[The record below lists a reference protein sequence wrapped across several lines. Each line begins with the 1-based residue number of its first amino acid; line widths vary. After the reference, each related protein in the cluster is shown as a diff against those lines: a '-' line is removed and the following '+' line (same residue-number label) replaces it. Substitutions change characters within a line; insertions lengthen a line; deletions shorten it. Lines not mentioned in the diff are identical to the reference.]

1 MKRIFTICVCITL
14 ACLHYGAQAQ
24 VNVTVTPK
32 VRNFPS
38 SGVAYTENPLKY
50 FNILVTNT
58 SSQQQDVYFGFT
70 IHCDYSASGKQFN
83 LATPT
88 DRPPMQPL
96 TLSPGETKQI
106 TRADADRLFGHING
120 SELKLSGISW
130 KEALLLP
137 EGNYEICVTPYRW
150 QQQVTNPIRAG
161 EVQCCRFTICYSGS
175 APEFTSPLIGQGP
188 GNLSNSNPLQNN
200 YTKGFLERTV
210 TTGNY
215 TSNIRNSSQY
225 TVLTPTRNLN
235 FRWTGVISNCLS
247 PNDFTYILKI
257 VEIGESQNVQ
267 TAIKNNQVMAAVRT
281 GTKLYYTH
289 DTIANRHFR
298 LQIGH
303 SYAAVVEAVPR
314 NSNITAQ
321 LGNNG
326 VSQIIAFTWGESKT
340 RANRSQPG
348 RSKFKSESKD
358 NRSEVLAQLR
368 QPYMVNPGKDKK
380 TIEKVRQQFSD
391 EASYEPS
398 SKKEYPFI
406 ENTFYKLPD
415 TATLRFG
422 WMPLRGD
429 SVEHVKYVLEL
440 YEYAGGD
447 VSLSYAGK
455 PLMKKSFNRTR
466 PNYPASYTTL
476 IETDAESWKKSL
488 KSGSQYVVRLLT
500 TVDYNYAKTITVPN
514 LSDTLGSSSGS
525 RDSIVG
531 MVGNTTFSSHIIF
544 QWGIDS
550 GALTKLLP
558 PQFLFPVDL
567 TDKDPEDTTWNK
579 IEEVIKYKDFKF
591 SWKGAKNVSA
601 LDTVRYHLL
610 IAKLPKG
617 KTREKAIKDTLLF
630 YPNLLKTECK
640 DSLFKDSLKIGEQ
653 YVAYIDISVTSPEK
667 YLMVNKGRS
676 QYATFKLVD
685 EKHYAAKL
693 DSLYQCHPDAL
704 KGKERKAAAPDVKDL
719 IKNKT
724 RLKIGQF
731 PLVLQNAT
739 FCEKDSTYTGEGYI
753 VWKPFHK
760 GECWLKVRVDS
771 IRINKNN
778 EVIKGFAVS
787 STADTIDYLSS
798 LDLGIDINN
807 LSSNEQNRLTSQLKD
822 EQEIKKLLE
831 KYGKYSNQIN
841 GLAGPAR
848 GESVSTGVLSFPLRV
863 SDDMMNESHYF
874 MLAINNMYFSP
885 TTSIMNL
892 LGIFHSDEE
901 KIYVPLV
908 ATNVC
913 MHPEGFLKECG
924 KGIYMFLAQNY
935 DIDLTDGY
943 KTRFRRATTLGVP
956 KDGTFLLVDTGGFKE
971 MNVQLE
977 FEMGSELMAINPAS
991 GTPEKKPVYASI
1003 TANFASW
1010 GDWYGKVNMDPFAID
1025 GCETFSFY
1033 PAGKGIY
1040 YDHSQKR
1047 TPADVKFPAGY
1058 FGEKVMTAEEKKA
1071 EEEKVKKMSASEKE
1085 AYNKKKKEENE
1096 KLQGSKKEWTG
1107 FYWDLCEVFLSD
1119 DISNTFVDTSG
1130 HDKATKDSMVVYK
1143 YGINGTLT
1151 DSSHYYYPGTRIH
1164 FGTNGLIIDKNGFSA
1179 EIFARDIL
1187 RAETDKGG
1195 GWKFSLDTVQLD
1207 FEKNKYKMGHVR
1219 GRFGVPLFK
1228 GDFNYDCAVAHDS
1241 LDFTIFVDD
1250 SILKLD
1256 LWAANVIFDSKSS
1269 HFLIHKTFKEKQTK
1283 FDLTMNGKIN
1293 IDFNKLDLP
1302 VNFTLVKF
1310 EHMGMRNYNYQ
1321 KAENKGVKT
1330 SGFEWDFGEWSW
1342 ASPQKTMGGAAS
1354 DGNGE
1359 VATGSFGGFSF
1370 SLKTMEPYTEM
1381 VDTKKMKIGIAIA
1394 GKIGFGGL
1402 GGEEKETFA
1411 IGAEAGFKIWGVV
1424 NLKKDFEVSNV
1435 GGEVDSIGLNT
1446 DLTVF
1451 HLKGK
1456 LYLFRN
1462 DATYGNG
1469 FSGKLAVTMMDKV
1482 TVDMEGG
1489 FGSSTSNGSKYNWWY
1504 FQGAAKFSGTGIPLG
1519 PINLTGL
1526 GGGFAYNM
1534 DSKSSLTSFDA
1545 KKLLNST
1552 TQKSV
1557 GGNMIQSTGMAFKPS
1572 KGSWVA
1578 KAGVS
1583 LAMANENLLNADGY
1597 LTLRIS
1603 KGHFSG
1609 IFLNVSAYAMTK
1621 FKKDVPAG
1629 DGNNNSNA
1637 LLKAQGIIG
1646 YERTATYNYFRLSL
1660 GVSSDISLA
1669 NIITGGSAVP
1679 NFVDKVTKS
1688 VSYGGAAITNATGIS
1703 LPTDKDYKGSA
1714 KQGADSKNNN
1724 FFDVKMSLYV
1734 PIDLEVMNYKKDTV
1748 KNGTR
1753 KKKNTTDWY
1762 FSIGKPN
1769 ADECVRFEMSSN
1781 LLDILTSKATFTMY
1795 LMTGNS
1801 FAYSLPPLDDEVQEF
1816 FFGKK
1821 DKGKDVQGMN
1831 ENKVSNARKVSNANM
1846 ISIKDGGGFVMGAT
1860 FKAKM
1865 EYSFLLYVKIMASL
1879 GFDVALLDVGNSGCA
1894 GYSQIGKNNFYA
1906 MGRVYAML
1914 AGSVGLRLNLG
1925 FWKGDIELLKA
1936 GIGALLE
1943 GGAPNPTWAY
1953 GLLKLKV
1960 SLLNGLC
1967 KISTSVDFKAGDV
1980 CIPGADDPLANVKL
1994 FQNVSP
2000 AFTYADANKEAN
2012 IVSPF
2017 ARGAIVSNMPW
2028 DEDVVLVEG
2037 QEKDAKARRFRFVL
2051 WTPDISYQIYE
2062 GSAWKNQKMEFE
2074 RSTRDENVYYFEH
2087 EDGGFPASRWNKV
2100 RLKARAFE
2108 WRTYNSKLT
2117 NAKTDFPYNLTTFKK
2132 KTTHSQYNC
2141 DWYDPEFND
2150 GQTSK
2155 NAKRYSKAY
2164 SADTTFYF
2172 VTEAKPSTL
2181 KGQVVYTWPYNGDC
2195 IFPLNEFPTAHCSK
2209 DGKSHPTAY
2218 IYLNN
2223 KRPDLLNQNE
2233 LKKQG
2238 KELRVFLVK
2247 QGGEIS
2253 QTGTEC
2259 NFDYVESGS
2268 LPRIRVFLPSSIKS
2282 GYDYKI
2288 KMIMVNSEE
2297 YKKNKQA
2304 ALAENSMSNQQASVK
2319 YKNELKK
2326 RNLDQEKQ
2334 KYIDDRSTTVKK
2346 KKDGKWYTEKKTYQL
2361 SDVEKKQF
2369 QAMTDYKNT
2378 YGSKDTAML
2387 YKRAQLNEFKLCN
2400 QSGTAIYTLY
2410 FHTVSGN
2417 YRDMISQNASKLN
2430 SWLTAYPSS
2439 AVVSTE
2445 VITTRTDVSQSCPI
2459 SMNKFMTLFVPYET
2473 DDPEMY
2479 ANGIVLPP
2487 IAYFCID
2494 RQKSATTD
2502 LMLYRH
2508 KVLTGDFV
2516 KMSNAFKNT
2525 RRECSFYGEKS
2536 PSNSLRTWKDNSGV
2550 NATAAQNVLSAGF
2563 KKSSDKFK
2571 AIDYRRPVSSG
2582 AYSYQPASYFPECSF
2597 DSYGN
2602 VKDWSAPSIITLYT
2616 NGTIPRVDEV
2626 RFSSSTYDNR
2636 NWAST
2641 FYWEDHAIPAICDD
2655 VDKLFN
2661 FFQECNRYARWF
2673 TGRGYSHKWDYLR
2686 YYQKNGNYDKCF
2698 TVDGFPYKVPF
2709 LYIPTHFFQMS
2720 NKMVYCYYVSSYK
2733 LGKSYSF
2740 PSEVSQYGYYIKDY
2754 AWGRYWWHFNNFKYS
2769 TNDGIAT
2776 AIYDDKSSKSY
2787 RSDWYDMN
2795 GTLHPKS
2802 YVFDYTYSP
2811 GFLRYVYLDIL
2822 YTSFDE
2828 KAYPDRYYIFMPED
2842 HLGSI
2847 AKMVSRKEADALNF
2861 RFTHMYDANYLW
2873 YYKISQKYFQTILI
2887 SEMLRLYDRSSDY
2900 SF

>member
-1 MKRIFTICVCITL
+1 MKRISLGIMISLT
-14 ACLHYGAQAQ
+14 CLQLMQAQ
-24 VNVTVTPK
+24 VQVVVNPK

-38 SGVAYTENPLKY
+38 SGFAYTDDPLKY
-50 FNILVTNT
+50 FNILVINQ
-58 SSQQQDVYFGFT
+58 SAEKQELYFGFT
-70 IHCDYSASGKQFN
+70 IQCDFSNSGKNFR
-83 LATPT
+83 LETPT
-88 DRPPMQPL
+88 NRPPAQPF
-96 TLSPGETKQI
+96 TLQAGQSVRISRT
-106 TRADADRLFGHING
+106 DADRLFGHING

-130 KEALLLP
+130 KEALQLP

-150 QQQVTNPIRAG
+150 QAQVATPVKAG
-161 EVQCCRFTICYSGS
+161 ETQCCQFTICYSGS
-175 APEFTSPLIGQGP
+175 APEFTSPIIGQGP
-188 GNLSNSNPLQNN
+188 GNLSNSTPLGNGFRNSGSAKNN
-200 YTKGFLERTV
+200 L
-210 TTGNY
+210 
-215 TSNIRNSSQY
+215 TSNFRNSSQY
-225 TVLTPTRNLN
+225 TVLTPTRSLN

-247 PNDFTYILKI
+247 PKDFNYILKI
-257 VEIGESQNVQ
+257 IEIGENQNVQ
-267 TAIKNNQVMAAVRT
+267 QAVKTNRTMATIRVDN
-281 GTKLYYTH
+281 KLYYTH
-289 DTIANRHFR
+289 DTLLNRHFR
-298 LQIGH
+298 LQLGH
-303 SYAAVVEAVPR
+303 SYAAVVEAQPR
-314 NSNITAQ
+314 NSSINAQ
-321 LGNNG
+321 LGNDG
-326 VSQIIAFTWGESKT
+326 VSQIIAFTWGE
-340 RANRSQPG
+340 AA
-348 RSKFKSESKD
+348 KSPVRPPLRKKSPATASKD

-368 QPYMVNPGKDKK
+368 QPYLVNPGKDKK
-380 TIEKVRQQFSD
+380 TIEAVKAKFPD
-391 EASYEPS
+391 EAGYEPQS
-398 SKKEYPFI
+398 RQNYPYI
-406 ENTFYKLPD
+406 ENCCYKLPD
-415 TATLRFG
+415 TATLKFG

-429 SVEHVKYVLEL
+429 SVEHVKYELEL

-447 VSLSYAGK
+447 VNLSFAGQ
-455 PLMKKSFNRTR
+455 PLQKKSFNRTR
-466 PNYPASYTTL
+466 PNLPASYTTL
-476 IETDAESWKKSL
+476 IETDAQSWKGKM
-488 KSGSQYVVRLLT
+488 KSGCQYVVRLLT
-500 TVDYNYAKTITVPN
+500 TVDYSYAKTITIAN
-514 LSDTLGSSSGS
+514 SIGDTAAK
-525 RDSIVG
+525 DSIVA
-531 MVGNTTFSSHIIF
+531 MIGNTTFSTHTIF

-550 GALTKLLP
+550 GALRKLLP
-558 PQFLFPVDL
+558 PQFVYPVDL
-567 TDKDPEDTTWNK
+567 TDKDPEDTSWTE
-579 IEEVIKYKDFKF
+579 IQEVIKYNDFKF
-591 SWKGAKNVSA
+591 SWKAAKNVSA
-601 LDTVRYHLL
+601 LDTVKYHLL
-610 IAKLPKG
+610 VAKLPKG
-617 KTREKAIKDTLLF
+617 KKREAAIKDTLLF
-630 YPNLLKTECK
+630 YPNLTKTECK
-640 DSLFKDSLKIGEQ
+640 DSLFKDSLKVGEQ
-653 YVAYIDISVTSPEK
+653 YVAYVDVTVTNPDN

-685 EKHYAAKL
+685 EKAFAAKL
-693 DSLYQCHPDAL
+693 DSLYQCNPDAMKNL
-704 KGKERKAAAPDVKDL
+704 KKDTASPNVNDL

-724 RLKIGQF
+724 RLKLGKF
-731 PLVLQNAT
+731 PLVLQKAT
-739 FCEKDSTYTGEGYI
+739 FDEKSKSYSGEGYI
-753 VWKPFHK
+753 VWKPFI

-771 IRINKNN
+771 IRLNQNN
-778 EVIKGFAVS
+778 EVIGGYAVS
-787 STADTIDYLSS
+787 SVTDTVDYLHS
-798 LDLGIDINN
+798 LDLGIDLGN
-807 LSSNEQNRLTSQLKD
+807 LNSSEQNRLTSELKD
-822 EQEIKKLLE
+822 VKEVKKFLE
-831 KYGKYSNQIN
+831 NYGKYSNYVN

-848 GESVSTGVLSFPLRV
+848 GESASTGVLTFPLRV
-863 SDDMMNESHYF
+863 SDDMVNESHYF
-874 MLAINNMYFSP
+874 MISINNMYFSP
-885 TTSIMNL
+885 TTAIMNL
-892 LGIFHSDEE
+892 LGIFHSKEE
-901 KIYVPLV
+901 NIYVPLV

-913 MHPEGFLKECG
+913 MDPEGFLRNCG
-924 KGIYMFLAQNY
+924 KGINLFLAQNY
-935 DIDLTDGY
+935 DIDLTNGY

-956 KDGTFLLVDTGGFKE
+956 KDGTYILVDTGGFKE

-1003 TANFASW
+1003 SANFTSW
-1010 GDWYGKVNMDPFAID
+1010 SNWIGKVNMDPFAVD
-1025 GCETFSFY
+1025 GCETFTFY
-1033 PAGKGIY
+1033 PSGNGIY
-1040 YDHSQKR
+1040 YDHSTKS
-1047 TPADVKFPAGY
+1047 TPACAKFPDNY
-1058 FGEKVMTAEEKKA
+1058 FGEKDK
-1071 EEEKVKKMSASEKE
+1071 
-1085 AYNKKKKEENE
+1085 N
-1096 KLQGSKKEWTG
+1096 KLQTKIKEWTG

-1143 YGINGTLT
+1143 YGINSTIT
-1151 DSSHYYYPGTRIH
+1151 DSSHYYYPGSRIH
-1164 FGTNGLIIDKNGFSA
+1164 FGASGLIIDKQGFSA
-1179 EIFARDIL
+1179 SIFARDIL
-1187 RAETDKGG
+1187 RAETDQGG
-1195 GWKFSLDTVQLD
+1195 GWKFSLDTVRLD
-1207 FEKNKYKMGHVR
+1207 FEKNKYKMGHIK
-1219 GRFGVPLFK
+1219 GRFGLPLFS
-1228 GDFNYDCAVAHDS
+1228 GDFLYDCAIARDS
-1241 LDFTIFVDD
+1241 LDFNITVDD
-1250 SILKLD
+1250 TALKLD
-1256 LWAANVIFDSKSS
+1256 LWAAKVHFDNKSS
-1269 HFLIHKTFKEKQTK
+1269 HFRIHKTYKEKK
-1283 FDLTMNGKIN
+1283 SKIDLTMNGKVN
-1293 IDFNKLDLP
+1293 IDFNKLGLP

-1321 KAENKGVKT
+1321 KAENRGVKT
-1330 SGFEWDFGEWSW
+1330 DGFEWDIGDWSW
-1342 ASPQKTMGGAAS
+1342 ASPQKTMGGGTS

-1359 VATGSFGGFSF
+1359 VASGSFGGFSF
-1370 SLKTMEPYTEM
+1370 SLQTIEPFVEP
-1381 VDTKKMKIGIAIA
+1381 VDTKKMKIGLAIA
-1394 GKIGFGGL
+1394 GRIGFGGL
-1402 GGEEKETFA
+1402 GKEDEGTFA
-1411 IGAEAGFKIWGVV
+1411 IGAGAGFKIWGVV
-1424 NLKKDFEVSNV
+1424 NIKKDFEVS
-1435 GGEVDSIGLNT
+1435 EVKGQLDSISLNT

-1451 HLKGK
+1451 HLKGN
-1456 LYLFRN
+1456 LYLFHN
-1462 DATYGNG
+1462 DATYGDG
-1469 FSGKLAVTMMDKV
+1469 FGGKLTVTMMDKV
-1482 TVDMEGG
+1482 NVDMEGG
-1489 FGSSTSNGSKYNWWY
+1489 FGSAVENGKRYNWWY
-1504 FQGAAKFSGTGIPLG
+1504 LQGAAKFSGTGIPMG
-1519 PINLTGL
+1519 PVNLTGL

-1534 DSKSSLTSFDA
+1534 DCKSSLSNFDA
-1545 KKLLNST
+1545 KKLLNNM

-1557 GGNMIQSTGMAFKPS
+1557 GGSNIQSTGMSFKPD

-1583 LAMANENLLNADGY
+1583 LAMANEKLLNADGI
-1597 LTLRIS
+1597 LTLRIV

-1609 IFLNVSAYAMTK
+1609 IFLNVNAYAMTN
-1621 FKKDVPAG
+1621 FKSDVPAG
-1629 DGNNNSNA
+1629 DGKNNSGS
-1637 LLKAQGIIG
+1637 LLKAVGIIG
-1646 YERTATYNYFRLSL
+1646 YERTNCKNYFRLSL

-1669 NIITGGSAVP
+1669 NIITGGSAIP
-1679 NFVDKVTKS
+1679 NFVDKATKS
-1688 VSYGGAAITNATGIS
+1688 ITYGGAAITSVTGIS
-1703 LPTDKDYKGSA
+1703 LPTDANYKGSA
-1714 KQGADSKNNN
+1714 KSGANSSSHN
-1724 FFDVKMSLYV
+1724 FFDVKASLYV
-1734 PIDLEVMNYKKDTV
+1734 PIDLEVTNYRKDTV

-1753 KKKNTTDWY
+1753 KKKGTTDWY

-2195 IFPLNEFPTAHCSK
+2195 IFPLKEFPTAYCSK
-2209 DGKSHPTAY
+2209 DAKSHSTAY

-2223 KRPDLLNQNE
+2223 KRPDLLNQSE

-2304 ALAENSMSNQQASVK
+2304 ALAENSMANQQASVK

-2445 VITTRTDVSQSCPI
+2445 VITTRTDVSQSCPV

-2473 DDPEMY
+2473 DDPELY
-2479 ANGIVLPP
+2479 ATGIVLPP

-2494 RQKSATTD
+2494 RLKSASSD

-2754 AWGRYWWHFNNFKYS
+2754 AWGRYWWHFNSFKYS